1 MSALGR
7 FALTASH
14 TDGTP
19 GEPWMPTRAVA
30 RRCGVTDETVRDWR
44 RSGKLSAKRTPGGHY
59 RFDPVEVD
67 ALLKDDTTTEIEVA
81 V

>member
-1 MSALGR
+1 M
-7 FALTASH
+7 TASH
-14 TDGTP
+14 TDRTDRG
-19 GEPWMPTRAVA
+19 PWMSTRAVA

-44 RSGKLSAKRTPGGHY
+44 KAGKLSAKRTPGGHY

-67 ALLKDDTTTEIEVA
+67 ALLKDDTAADVEVA